1 MYQQH
6 NVLIKMNM
14 FNIEADGSL
23 SKTILKKTV
32 IVSNKEAVEKQGTL
46 EFPCL
51 QIIECVRRQ
60 SRIASH

>member
-1 MYQQH
+1 
-6 NVLIKMNM
+6 MNM